1 MHAPSLRV
9 GLFVDV
15 ANVYAS
21 VKQVY
26 GPETR
31 ANFERLIKY
40 AQARGH
46 LSTAAAYCSF
56 SGNSSEY
63 KFLMRLKFMGYSQ
76 VVTRPVKQTGDGRFK
91 ANCDMEM
98 AFAIGQAVLRHRLQK
113 VILVTG
119 DFDFHPIVEILEHQ
133 GVRVDVIGPD
143 QCTAWELVVSAE
155 SFHYLSELGLL
166 DGTAPDKE
174 SALPKEGSPLP
185 APPVISMNG
194 NGSAAAAR

>member
-1 MHAPSLRV
+1 MHSPTLRV

-15 ANVYAS
+15 ANVYSS

-26 GPETR
+26 GPEVRT
-31 ANFERLIKY
+31 NYERLIKY
-40 AQARGH
+40 AQAQGH
-46 LSTAAAYCSF
+46 LSIAAAYCSLG
-56 SGNSSEY
+56 GNSNEY
-63 KFLMRLKFMGYSQ
+63 KFLMRLKFIGYSQ
-76 VVTRPVKQTGDGRFK
+76 VITRAVKQTPDGRMK

-133 GVRVDVIGPD
+133 GVRVEVIGPD

-155 SFHYLSELGLL
+155 SFHYISELSLL
-166 DGTAPDKE
+166 DGTAPDME
-174 SALPKEGSPLP
+174 SVPTREGAVLT
-185 APPVISMNG
+185 APPVLCANG
-194 NGSAAAAR
+194 NGTAASSR